1 MNKRQAKKNFKKKY
15 GVNPDE
21 YEKMMANALKDALK
35 NLPDII
41 DEVTMQLRIGLETMI
56 QLANDAA
63 VQLANNMQQWA
74 KRAEEFNSWMEILK
88 NSHPLPY
95 GTDLSLL
102 ECLGTRIDP
111 EGYKYKLYKD
121 TANGVYFV
129 DYLEDKDE

>member
-1 MNKRQAKKNFKKKY
+1 
-15 GVNPDE
+15 
-21 YEKMMANALKDALK
+21 MMANALKDALK

-88 NSHPLPY
+88 HSYPLPFDADVN
-95 GTDLSLL
+95 TL
-102 ECLGTRIDP
+102 EYMGTRVDP
-111 EGYKYKLYKD
+111 EGCEYKLYKD
-121 TANGVYFV
+121 AANGVYFV
-129 DYLEDKDE
+129 DYLEDEDE

>member
-41 DEVTMQLRIGLETMI
+41 DEATMQLRIGLETMI

-88 NSHPLPY
+88 HSYPLPFDADVN
-95 GTDLSLL
+95 TL
-102 ECLGTRIDP
+102 EYMGTRVDP
-111 EGYKYKLYKD
+111 EGCEYKLYKD
-121 TANGVYFV
+121 AANGVYFV
-129 DYLEDKDE
+129 DYLEDEDE